1 MEREVAVEG
10 GHYRL
15 EERAE
20 GGGAGD
26 AFAGGLE
33 EDGVW
38 GIELQD
44 GFELLG
50 AKVLDPGFADFGKG
64 YESRGLGGGGG
75 GGAKSQWQDGGE
87 GQERYGGAAPPR
99 V

>member
-1 MEREVAVEG
+1 
-10 GHYRL
+10 L
-15 EERAE
+15 EEGAE

-38 GIELQD
+38 GIDLQD
-44 GFELLG
+44 GFELFG
-50 AKVLDPGFADFGKG
+50 AKISDPGFADFGEG

-75 GGAKSQWQDGGE
+75 GGGKGQCENGGE
-87 GQERYGGAAPPR
+87 RPGTL
-99 V
+99 